1 MIRLKPGTGVNL
13 DNVHPRIYLAIG
25 FAGPIWAQYGSP
37 DLWLTAA
44 NEAGHG
50 TGARGFHRLPD
61 GTCRAVDLRTWTIPA
76 PADRRR
82 ARDELAVVLGPLYD
96 VLFEDEVRDP
106 TTGKVLRGEHIHLQF
121 DEDRPG
127 TATA

>member
-1 MIRLKPGTGVNL
+1 MRFAHYRL
-13 DNVHPRIYLAIG
+13 G
-25 FAGPIWAQYGSP
+25 FAGPIWARYGSP
-37 DLWLTAA
+37 DLCLTAA

-50 TGARGFHRLPD
+50 TGRRGFHRLPD

-121 DEDRPG
+121 DEERPG
-127 TATA
+127 TRV